1 MIEPAKHIDK
11 VVYPKGTTKDIMT
24 EIMSCYNSTYMQV
37 MPICDNIDKNQ
48 SVISI
53 CKYVFDL
60 VNDNITYKED
70 PTGKQLIRT
79 PARLWA
85 DKTGDCKSFAIFIGS
100 CMRCLGIPHVFR
112 FASYTSNPDPTHV
125 YIVAYD
131 GNKEI
136 IVDPVYRVR
145 GVALFNQE
153 CIYKHKKDM
162 AGTTQISRLS
172 GIGYPGQTTQLIY
185 PKNINITRQEADLYF
200 NLNLLSQWYDISMR
214 DGKTEEA
221 ERYLN
226 LMDLC
231 SSAINCFNL
240 ERDGVITLN
249 QGLTFLL
256 SLYNAGRFNT
266 PINATQEERETVL
279 SVIYGQT
286 VTESGNY
293 ESDSDSYGEIFKI
306 TGDDL
311 VGNLL
316 AISEIGRVS
325 RNTIGASGGT
335 FIDPEN
341 ERRVSETIYDSAE
354 YFTYTMIP
362 DNELSQYPEIVS
374 TKRAE
379 HLNILKDIQE
389 SGYASVDQCRAMITT
404 AIEKKWKMTPE
415 MFLDA
420 IKNGDIPVVGLPV
433 GSIIA
438 IIGACVS
445 LIAAIAPILVA
456 VFDKDQ
462 FAEDVKLYAP
472 SASDGFFTTTSPDYN
487 WSTGGS
493 GFTTASD
500 YLLPLLLIGGLFVGL
515 ASSDK
520 KKKKK
525 KKR

>member
-131 GNKEI
+131 GDKEI

-145 GVALFNQE
+145 GIALFNQE

-172 GIGYPGQTTQLIY
+172 GIGYPGQTTQSIY
-185 PKNINITRQEADLYF
+185 PTTNIEITRSEANLYF
-200 NLNLLSQWYDISMR
+200 NLNLLSRWYNISMKN
-214 DGKTEEA
+214 GKTEEA
-221 ERYLN
+221 EHYLN

-266 PINATQEERETVL
+266 PINATQEEREAIL
-279 SVIYGQT
+279 SVIYSQT

-293 ESDSDSYGEIFKI
+293 ESDSDSYGEIYKI

-316 AISEIGRVS
+316 AISGIGRISKQYIKSSTKSVS
-325 RNTIGASGGT
+325 S
-335 FIDPEN
+335 DN
-341 ERRVSETIYDSAE
+341 EKKVSDTIYESAE

-362 DNELSQYPEIVS
+362 ESELSEYPEIVS

-379 HLNILKDIQE
+379 HLNILKDIQD
-389 SGYASVDQCRAMITT
+389 SGYANVDQCRAMITT
-404 AIEKKWKMTPE
+404 AIEEKWGMTPA
-415 MFLDA
+415 MYLRA
-420 IKNGDIPVVGLPV
+420 IKRGDIP
-433 GSIIA
+433 
-438 IIGACVS
+438 IIGTPLFAVIIGVVIS
-445 LIAAIAPILVA
+445 LISALAPILIA

-472 SASDGFFTTTSPDYN
+472 SADDGIFTAQPSYDWN
-487 WSTGGS
+487 TGGS

-500 YLLPLLLIGGLFVGL
+500 YLLPLLLIGGLVVGL
-515 ASSDK
+515 SSSSKK